1 MGAGAWQHGAERKL
15 GEREKPIPHRSL
27 LNFPSTKVKEK
38 RRKKRAM
45 LVYVKEAER
54 KRKLE
59 ALVLIACCCCFSWG
73 FPSLLGMIDSV
84 CLVN

>member
-1 MGAGAWQHGAERKL
+1 MGAGAWQRGAERKL

-38 RRKKRAM
+38 LRKKRAM

>member
-1 MGAGAWQHGAERKL
+1 MGAGAWQRGAERKL

-59 ALVLIACCCCFSWG
+59 ALVLIACCCFSWG

>member
-1 MGAGAWQHGAERKL
+1 MGAGAWQRGAERKL

-59 ALVLIACCCCFSWG
+59 ALLFFMGLSFTAG
-73 FPSLLGMIDSV
+73 ND
-84 CLVN
+84 

>member
-1 MGAGAWQHGAERKL
+1 MGAGAWQRGAERKL

-38 RRKKRAM
+38 WRKKRAM